1 MKKEYEE
8 TNEKPGNC
16 NFILTSLYTSQNDD
30 IYEWVE
36 VEADTAEEC
45 ELAYFPNN

>member
-8 TNEKPGNC
+8 ME
-16 NFILTSLYTSQNDD
+16 IEY
-30 IYEWVE
+30 YEPE
-36 VEADTAEEC
+36 DEEISEEC